1 MKLQF
6 FYYTVL
12 YIMNGKQIH
21 HHHSLNITGVS
32 STVYGQKQEI
42 YNTGAHHNI
51 ICIANNGGDDIR
63 IRIIL
68 H

>member
-1 MKLQF
+1 
-6 FYYTVL
+6 
-12 YIMNGKQIH
+12 MNGKQIH

>member
-1 MKLQF
+1 MK
-6 FYYTVL
+6 
-12 YIMNGKQIH
+12 GKQIH

-51 ICIANNGGDDIR
+51 ICIANNGGGRYPDPHNFALTRIWIIR
-63 IRIIL
+63 
-68 H
+68 